1 VLDFMEGKSARV
13 VSNKEYLKVYG
24 VVMAQCDQ
32 QDNGA
37 LLYSLF
43 LKTLEEY
50 INQIAHSYMRQQP
63 KEQYL
68 QAFVKIWTDYNMYAK
83 LLDKMFDYLNRYF
96 LKNQSMKSLG
106 QTALVKYNELFYERI
121 KVELREVILD

>member
-1 VLDFMEGKSARV
+1 
-13 VSNKEYLKVYG
+13 
-24 VVMAQCDQ
+24 MAQCDQ
-32 QDNGA
+32 QDNGSK
-37 LLYSLF
+37 LYELY
-43 LKTLEEY
+43 LKTLESY
-50 INQIAHSYMRQQP
+50 FNQNAHKYMLAQP

-106 QTALVKYNELFYERI
+106 QTALFKFNELFYERI
-121 KVELREVILD
+121 KV